1 MKRVP
6 QIPLNVVDVRD
17 VAELHILAMS
27 NEQASGKRF
36 IATADGQI
44 DLLEIAKLIKQK
56 RPEIAQNEML
66 PSK

>member
-17 VAELHILAMS
+17 VAELHILAMT
-27 NEQASGKRF
+27 NEQANGKRF

-44 DLLEIAKLIKQK
+44 NLLEIAKLIKK
-56 RPEIAQNEML
+56 TT
-66 PSK
+66 

>member
-17 VAELHILAMS
+17 VAELHILAMT
-27 NEQASGKRF
+27 NEQANGKRL

-44 DLLEIAKLIKQK
+44 NLLEIAKLIK
-56 RPEIAQNEML
+56 ET
-66 PSK
+66 